1 MPYDFPLTAATDALL
16 PTTRPTTHDSRP
28 TTFDSRLPT
37 PMTLLSTIQ
46 TPADLKRLPREQLP
60 QLAQEIRDRLIECV
74 SMTGGHIG
82 ASLGVVELS
91 IALLYEL
98 DSPRDKVVWDVGHQ
112 AYTWKLLT
120 GRNDPFPTLRQR
132 DGISGFLKRGESE
145 HDHFGAG
152 HAATAMSA
160 ALGIATARDLRGE
173 DHKVV
178 AVVGDGAL
186 TCGLSYEG
194 MNNAGH
200 SERDLIL
207 IVNDNGM
214 SISPNVGAISKTLGR
229 IVADP
234 RTNRVREMIKG
245 MTFALGGVF
254 GDGVVDFAKNVEE
267 SVKNLFSPGMLFEE
281 LGFRYFGP
289 IDGHDLPKLCDTL
302 RFVRGMTGP
311 RVIHVMTQKG
321 KGFAFAEDNQEKWH
335 GLAAY
340 DPVTGEAR
348 KQASGPPT
356 WTQVFG
362 DGLTAL
368 ASEYPELV
376 AITAAMPSGTGTNI
390 FQKKH
395 PARFFDV
402 GIAEGHA
409 VTFAGGL
416 ATQGIRPVVAI
427 YSTFLQ
433 RAYDNVIH
441 DIAVQHLPVTFCM
454 DRAGLVGEDGQ
465 THMGLYDIAYM
476 LAVPGMTV
484 TAPKDGDELIGL
496 LRTAMAHTRGP
507 FCTRYPRDKAPAEP
521 RPAAEIPA
529 VPYATWERLRAGTD
543 VAILAVGTMVQPA
556 RQAAELLAADG
567 IDCAVVNA
575 RFLKPLDLAM
585 LELLVQEHRI
595 IVTVEEGT
603 IVNGFG
609 AYLAE
614 TLQTTHPEVRVVAL
628 GVPDRLIEQAPRV
641 EQLEL
646 FGLTAAGIA
655 RRITALQHEESLEAR

>member
-1 MPYDFPLTAATDALL
+1 
-16 PTTRPTTHDSRP
+16 
-28 TTFDSRLPT
+28 
-37 PMTLLSTIQ
+37 MTLLSTIQ
-46 TPADLKRLPREQLP
+46 SPADLKRLRRDQLP

-91 IALLYEL
+91 IALLYEF
-98 DSPRDKVVWDVGHQ
+98 DSPRDKIVWDVGHQ
-112 AYTWKLLT
+112 AYAWKLLT
-120 GRNDPFPTLRQR
+120 GRNEPFPSLRQK
-132 DGISGFLKRGESE
+132 DGISGFLKRTESE
-145 HDHFGAG
+145 HDQFGAG
-152 HAATAMSA
+152 HAGTAMSA
-160 ALGIATARDLRGE
+160 ALGMATARDLKSE
-173 DHKVV
+173 AHKVV
-178 AVVGDGAL
+178 AIVGDGAL

-200 SERDLIL
+200 SERDIIL

-214 SISPNVGAISKTLGR
+214 SISPNVGAISTTLGR

-234 RTNRVREMIKG
+234 RTNRLREKIKG

-254 GDGVVDFAKNVEE
+254 GEGVVDFAKNVEE

-302 RFVRGMTGP
+302 KFVRGMSGP

-321 KGFAFAEDNQEKWH
+321 KGFGFAESNQEKWH

-348 KQASGPPT
+348 KKASGPPT

-362 DGLTAL
+362 DGITAL
-368 ASEYPELV
+368 AAEHPELV
-376 AITAAMPSGTGTNI
+376 AITAAMASGTGTNI

-395 PARFFDV
+395 PERFFDV

-433 RAYDNVIH
+433 RAYDNIIH

-496 LRTAMAHTRGP
+496 LRTALAHSDGP
-507 FCTRYPRDKAPAEP
+507 FCTRYPRDKAPADP
-521 RPAAEIPA
+521 RPASEIPA
-529 VPYATWERLRAGTD
+529 VPYGTWEQLRSGKD

-556 RQAAELLAADG
+556 LQAAELLAADG
-567 IDCAVVNA
+567 IACAVINA
-575 RFLKPLDLAM
+575 RFLKPLDHAM
-585 LELLVQEHRI
+585 LELLLQEHRTL
-595 IVTVEEGT
+595 VTLEEGT

-609 AYLAE
+609 AHLAE
-614 TLQTTHPEVRVVAL
+614 TLQTTHPDVRVVAL
-628 GVPDRLIEQAPRV
+628 GIPDRLIEQAPRT
-641 EQLEL
+641 EQLEAC
-646 FGLTAAGIA
+646 GLTAAGIA
-655 RRITALQHEESLEAR
+655 RRITALQQEESLEAR

>member
-1 MPYDFPLTAATDALL
+1 
-16 PTTRPTTHDSRP
+16 
-28 TTFDSRLPT
+28 
-37 PMTLLSTIQ
+37 MTLLATIQ
-46 TPADLKRLPREQLP
+46 TPADLKRLRRDQLP

-91 IALLYEL
+91 IALLYEF
-98 DSPRDKVVWDVGHQ
+98 DSPADKIVWDVGHQ
-112 AYTWKLLT
+112 AYAWKLLT
-120 GRNDPFPTLRQR
+120 GRNDAFTTLRQT
-132 DGISGFLKRGESE
+132 DGISGFLKRTESE
-145 HDHFGAG
+145 HDQFGAG
-152 HAATAMSA
+152 HAGTAMSA
-160 ALGIATARDLRGE
+160 ALGMATARDLKGE
-173 DHKVV
+173 AHKVV
-178 AVVGDGAL
+178 AIVGDGAL

-200 SERDLIL
+200 SDRDIIL

-214 SISPNVGAISKTLGR
+214 SISPNVGAISTMLGR

-234 RTNRVREMIKG
+234 RTNKLREKIKG

-254 GDGVVDFAKNVEE
+254 GEGVVDFAKNLEE
-267 SVKNLFSPGMLFEE
+267 SVKNMFSPGMLFEE

-289 IDGHDLPKLCDTL
+289 IDGHDLNKLCDTL
-302 RFVRGMTGP
+302 KFVRGMSGP
-311 RVIHVMTQKG
+311 RVVHVMTQKG
-321 KGFAFAEDNQEKWH
+321 KGFGFAESNQEKWH

-348 KQASGPPT
+348 KKASGPPA

-362 DGLTAL
+362 EGLAAL
-368 ASEYPELV
+368 GSEHPELV

-395 PARFFDV
+395 PGRFFDV

-433 RAYDNVIH
+433 RAYDNIIH

-484 TAPKDGDELIGL
+484 TAPKDGDELVGL
-496 LRTAMAHTRGP
+496 LRTALAHTSGP

-529 VPYATWERLRAGTD
+529 VPYGTWEQLRSGKD
-543 VAILAVGTMVQPA
+543 IAILAVGTMVRPA
-556 RQAAELLAADG
+556 QEAAELLAPDG

-575 RFLKPLDLAM
+575 RFIKPLDHAM
-585 LELLVQEHRI
+585 LELLLQEHRTL
-595 IVTVEEGT
+595 VTIEEGT

-628 GVPDRLIEQAPRV
+628 GIPDRLIEQAPRV
-641 EQLEL
+641 EQLEAC
-646 FGLTAAGIA
+646 GLTAAGIA
-655 RRITALQHEESLEAR
+655 RRITALAHEESLEAR

>member
-1 MPYDFPLTAATDALL
+1 
-16 PTTRPTTHDSRP
+16 
-28 TTFDSRLPT
+28 
-37 PMTLLSTIQ
+37 
-46 TPADLKRLPREQLP
+46 
-60 QLAQEIRDRLIECV
+60 
-74 SMTGGHIG
+74 
-82 ASLGVVELS
+82 
-91 IALLYEL
+91 
-98 DSPRDKVVWDVGHQ
+98 
-112 AYTWKLLT
+112 
-120 GRNDPFPTLRQR
+120 
-132 DGISGFLKRGESE
+132 
-145 HDHFGAG
+145 
-152 HAATAMSA
+152 
-160 ALGIATARDLRGE
+160 
-173 DHKVV
+173 
-178 AVVGDGAL
+178 
-186 TCGLSYEG
+186 
-194 MNNAGH
+194 
-200 SERDLIL
+200 
-207 IVNDNGM
+207 
-214 SISPNVGAISKTLGR
+214 
-229 IVADP
+229 
-234 RTNRVREMIKG
+234 
-245 MTFALGGVF
+245 
-254 GDGVVDFAKNVEE
+254 
-267 SVKNLFSPGMLFEE
+267 MLFEE

-321 KGFAFAEDNQEKWH
+321 KGFGFAESNQEKWH

-348 KQASGPPT
+348 KKASGPPA

-362 DGLTAL
+362 EGLAAL
-368 ASEYPELV
+368 ADEYPEIV
-376 AITAAMPSGTGTNI
+376 AVTAAMPSGTGTNL
-390 FQKKH
+390 FQKRH
-395 PARFFDV
+395 PGRFFDV

-416 ATQGIRPVVAI
+416 ATSGVRPFVAI

-441 DIAVQHLPVTFCM
+441 DIAVQHLPVVFCM

-496 LRTAMAHTRGP
+496 LRCAMYHTEGP

-521 RPAAEIPA
+521 SPAKDVPA
-529 VPYATWERLRAGTD
+529 VRYGSWEQLRRGKD
-543 VAILAVGTMVQPA
+543 IAILAVGTMVIPA
-556 RQAAELLAADG
+556 LDAATILAHDG
-567 IDCAVVNA
+567 VDCEVVNC
-575 RFLKPLDLAM
+575 RFLKPLDHAM
-585 LELLVQEHRI
+585 LESLLQRHRT

-614 TLQTTHPEVRVVAL
+614 SVQTTYPEVRVVAL

-655 RRITALQHEESLEAR
+655 RRITALRHEESLEAR

>member
-1 MPYDFPLTAATDALL
+1 
-16 PTTRPTTHDSRP
+16 
-28 TTFDSRLPT
+28 
-37 PMTLLSTIQ
+37 MTLLAAIRS
-46 TPADLKRLPREQLP
+46 PADLKRLRRDQLP
-60 QLAQEIRDRLIECV
+60 QLAQEIRERLIECV

-91 IALLYEL
+91 IALLYEFE
-98 DSPRDKVVWDVGHQ
+98 SPADKVVWDVGHQ
-112 AYTWKLLT
+112 AYAWKLLT

-132 DGISGFLKRGESE
+132 DGISGFLKRTESE
-145 HDHFGAG
+145 HDQFGAG
-152 HAATAMSA
+152 HAGTAMSA
-160 ALGIATARDLRGE
+160 ALGMATARDLKGE
-173 DHKVV
+173 HHKVV
-178 AVVGDGAL
+178 AIVGDGAM

-200 SERDLIL
+200 SERDIVL

-214 SISPNVGAISKTLGR
+214 SISPNVGAISTTLGR

-234 RTNRVREMIKG
+234 RTNRLREKIKG

-254 GDGVVDFAKNVEE
+254 GDGVVDFARNVEE

-302 RFVRGMTGP
+302 RFVRGMSGP

-368 ASEYPELV
+368 AAEHPELV

-390 FQKKH
+390 FQKSH
-395 PARFFDV
+395 PERFFDV

-433 RAYDNVIH
+433 RAYDNIIH

-496 LRTAMAHTRGP
+496 LRTAMAHTGGP

-521 RPAAEIPA
+521 RPAAEIPP
-529 VPYATWERLRAGTD
+529 VPYGTWERLRPGKD
-543 VAILAVGTMVQPA
+543 VAILAVGTMVPAA
-556 RQAAELLAADG
+556 RQAADLLAADG

-575 RFLKPLDLAM
+575 RFLKPLDHAM
-585 LELLVQEHRI
+585 LELLLHEHRTL
-595 IVTVEEGT
+595 VTVEEGT

-628 GVPDRLIEQAPRV
+628 GVPDRLVEQAPRL

-655 RRITALQHEESLEAR
+655 RRIAALKHEESLEAR